1 MSLLCLNATIYPST
15 HYLEVCLHALSPAH
29 KVLPAAGT
37 HPAYLRLEAAASAE
51 EVARLALHDPSPGHR
66 TRSLSLENSP
76 RPPLDILLVETVNV
90 PGDDEAAHYPGL
102 QRHLGLHM
110 PLSLQFSEL
119 NKTLVSHFP
128 GYWFCEDNWSS
139 HFLTVNLLSALMKCR
154 LSTSNEC
161 SRRWF
166 KTERR

>member
-1 MSLLCLNATIYPST
+1 MPQSTRTHT

-76 RPPLDILLVETVNV
+76 RPPLDILLARPSMFQVTMRPLITPDCSATSVETNLFF
-90 PGDDEAAHYPGL
+90 ERNRISNL
-102 QRHLGLHM
+102 IRHPEIFRIRIRILFVVRK
-110 PLSLQFSEL
+110 FS
-119 NKTLVSHFP
+119 NPNPNIRGSGK
-128 GYWFCEDNWSS
+128 
-139 HFLTVNLLSALMKCR
+139 KIR
-154 LSTSNEC
+154 I
-161 SRRWF
+161 RIRI
-166 KTERR
+166 